1 MCASLGEGNRRAVI
15 ELPVGHHKVSLGR
28 SSRNDGH
35 PGRRVGRVKRT
46 QEAAVVRIL
55 EQHRVIGG
63 VLPLHPLPKCRH
75 VAHRGDNLAA
85 DAARHIGVEVVGAG
99 PAKLSSVL
107 PAEPGGHGVSAA
119 GIHIEGLHRIEAV
132 TDGLLRDAHVERLV
146 EFENGLLRIVLRR
159 HESEVAVDGEEAV
172 RGRVGDVLIAVVV
185 VVDLVEKDGVE
196 DLILQPV
203 RCASEH
209 EGKTLLR
216 LE

>member
-1 MCASLGEGNRRAVI
+1 MCAALGEGNRRAVI
-15 ELPVGHHKVSLGR
+15 ELPVGHHKVSFGR

-55 EQHRVIGG
+55 EQHWVVGG
-63 VLPLHPLPKCRH
+63 VLPLHPLPECRH

-85 DAARHIGVEVVGAG
+85 DAARHIGVEVVGPG
-99 PAKLSSVL
+99 PAKLGPVL
-107 PAEPGGHGVSAA
+107 PTEACGHGISAA
-119 GIHIEGLHRIEAV
+119 RIHIEGLHRIEAV

-146 EFENGLLRIVLRR
+146 KFKDRLLRIVLRR
-159 HESEVAVDGEEAV
+159 HEPKMAVDGEEAV
-172 RGRVGDVLIAVVV
+172 RGRVSDVLIAVVV

-203 RCASEH
+203 RGAADH
-209 EGKTLLR
+209 ETEPLL
-216 LE
+216 